1 MAKIIKVVR
10 GGEPR
15 RDSAPTIVSVEAER
29 WTSLD
34 RRISPE
40 QRKAAIREIVAKKRS

>member
-1 MAKIIKVVR
+1 MSKIIKVIPGSKPR
-10 GGEPR
+10 GDR
-15 RDSAPTIVSVEAER
+15 APTVISVEAER

-40 QRKAAIREIVAKKRS
+40 DRKAAIRQISAKKSR